1 MTEEFLFY
9 FRFEMLDM
17 RFEIVERM
25 IFSHYSL
32 FSTNQFS
39 ISILKSQISIL
50 IRLLSQYSHLKSH
63 IYLTQTR

>member
-9 FRFEMLDM
+9 FRFEMLDL

-25 IFSHYSL
+25 RLSQISL

-39 ISILKSQISIL
+39 ISILTSQISIL
-50 IRLLSQYSHLKSH
+50 IRLLSQYSNLKSH
-63 IYLTQTR
+63 IYLIQTR

>member
-25 IFSHYSL
+25 IL
-32 FSTNQFS
+32 
-39 ISILKSQISIL
+39 SQISIL
-50 IRLLSQYSHLKSH
+50 IQLLSQYSYLKS
-63 IYLTQTR
+63 QD